1 LFTPEDEVQIRK
13 RLDDVSEP
21 VKLILFTQTA
31 DCETCSDT
39 ETILRALSE
48 LSPKLNLEI
57 YDLQKDQE
65 KAEQFKV
72 TRAPTIVL
80 EGDRDYGIRFMGIP
94 AGYEFA
100 SLLED
105 IVSIGK
111 RQSGLSQ
118 ESREKV
124 QALKEPLNLKVFVTP
139 G

>member
-1 LFTPEDEVQIRK
+1 
-13 RLDDVSEP
+13 
-21 VKLILFTQTA
+21 
-31 DCETCSDT
+31 
-39 ETILRALSE
+39 
-48 LSPKLNLEI
+48 LNLEI
-57 YDLQKDQE
+57 YDLQNDHE
-65 KAEQFKV
+65 KAEQYKV
-72 TRAPTIVL
+72 TRVPTIIL